1 MNETKTKGSD
11 KMKVW
16 EQWKDKAEKQ
26 EAKAKAM
33 TERAVKAEEA
43 LKPLQ
48 SEIQKLKEYLT
59 AQERDMRE
67 RDNLLADIETLINLR
82 RSLF

>member
-1 MNETKTKGSD
+1 
-11 KMKVW
+11 MKVW
-16 EQWKDKAEKQ
+16 EQWKTKANKADER
-26 EAKAKAM
+26 AKAM
-33 TERAVKAEEA
+33 TARAVRAEEA

-67 RDNLLADIETLINLR
+67 RDNLLVDIETLITIR
-82 RSLF
+82 RGQF